1 MGGWAATKQSLQA
14 SRAHAHACRSS
25 LSFPPTPPPPRP
37 LHMEARSYTTYLDLK
52 YSGYHKTLMQ

>member
-14 SRAHAHACRSS
+14 SRAHAHACRFFLS
-25 LSFPPTPPPPRP
+25 LSPQPHP

>member
-14 SRAHAHACRSS
+14 SVLTLTLADLLS
-25 LSFPPTPPPPRP
+25 LSPQPPPPRP